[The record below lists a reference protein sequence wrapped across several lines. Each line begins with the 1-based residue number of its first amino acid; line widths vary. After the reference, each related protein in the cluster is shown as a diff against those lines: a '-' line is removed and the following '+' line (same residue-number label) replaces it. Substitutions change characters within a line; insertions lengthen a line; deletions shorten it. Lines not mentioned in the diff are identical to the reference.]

1 MPTISLPRPYV
12 RLVFVWLSPA
22 ATMRRLPRVVFG
34 LVLFGVGIALMVA
47 GDLGL
52 GPWDVF
58 HQGLAD
64 LTGIGI
70 GTIILLVGFAILA
83 LFIPLKEKIGLG
95 TLLNA
100 VLIGVTVDI
109 VLLTLS
115 TPASLIARWLLM
127 LSGPVLIAIGS
138 GFYIGGGLGPGPR
151 DGVMTG
157 LAKRGIT
164 VSRARTG
171 IEITVLLAGIA
182 LGGSVGIGTLWFAFG
197 IGPMVAWFLP
207 RLTMD
212 AEPTA

>member
-1 MPTISLPRPYV
+1 MEETL
-12 RLVFVWLSPA
+12 
-22 ATMRRLPRVVFG
+22 RRLPRVVVG

-58 HQGLAD
+58 HQGLSD

-70 GTIILLVGFAILA
+70 GTIILIVGFAIVF
-83 LFIPLKEKIGLG
+83 LFIPLDEKVGLG

-109 VLLTLS
+109 VLIVLS
-115 TPASLIARWLLM
+115 TPDSMVMRWLLM
-127 LSGPVLIAIGS
+127 LFGPVLIAIGS
-138 GFYIGGGLGPGPR
+138 GLYIGGGLGPGPR

-157 LAKRGIT
+157 LAKRGIR

-171 IEITVLLAGIA
+171 IEVTVLLAGIA
-182 LGGSVGIGTLWFAFG
+182 LGGGVGVGTIWFAFG
-197 IGPMVAWFLP
+197 IGPMVGWFLP
-207 RLTMD
+207 RLAMSP
-212 AEPTA
+212 PTATASPAPG